1 MKILILYFDYHGCP
15 SYYSSSTTYFYPIG
29 FKEIKQFSLLQSVI
43 YFIHLVQLT
52 NIKDFIYMLTGCMS
66 KLPCFVHNEESIDR
80 SCIIK

>member
-1 MKILILYFDYHGCP
+1 MSAFRIMVIFP
-15 SYYSSSTTYFYPIG
+15 NSFI
-29 FKEIKQFSLLQSVI
+29 EIKQFRLLQSVI

-52 NIKDFIYMLTGCMS
+52 IIKDFIYMLTGCMS